1 VPNYYNILGLPRN
14 ATDQQLRDRFRQL
27 ARQRHPDRFQGEG
40 KEQAEA
46 DFQAITEAHNVLTNP
61 ERRRQHD
68 LELARPEAQRQG
80 VDKEQLAR
88 VYLQRGVRAFRDKN
102 YLEAADNFDRATKA
116 DPANAQAWYNLALA
130 CEHQARWRSR
140 AMAAIEQAC
149 ELAPMKPQYLRAAGR
164 IFGHAGVIS
173 RALAYYEQAI
183 NWGGED
189 AEIESEIQVLKSG
202 KGARPGRP
210 GRSE

>member
-1 VPNYYNILGLPRN
+1 MPNYYNILGLPRN

-46 DFQAITEAHNVLTNP
+46 DFQAITEAHNVLTTP

-116 DPANAQAWYNLALA
+116 DRANAQTWYNLALA
-130 CEHQARWRSR
+130 CEHQVRWRSR

-149 ELAPMKPQYLRAAGR
+149 ELEPMKPQYLRAAGR
-164 IFGHAGVIS
+164 IFGRAGVTGKAIS
-173 RALAYYEQAI
+173 YYEQAL
-183 NWGGED
+183 NWGGDD
-189 AEIESEIQVLKSG
+189 AAIAGEIKRLKSDKRARG
-202 KGARPGRP
+202 KA
-210 GRSE
+210 E